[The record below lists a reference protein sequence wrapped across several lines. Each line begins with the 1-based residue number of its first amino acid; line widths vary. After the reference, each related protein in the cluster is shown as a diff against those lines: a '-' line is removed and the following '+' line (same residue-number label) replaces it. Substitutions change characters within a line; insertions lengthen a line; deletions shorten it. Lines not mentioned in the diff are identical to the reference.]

1 MQQDQMITMPINRR
15 VAALMAEDD
24 ELAGNDIGKGMQ
36 IIANLRYREILESE
50 KHTEEEVLLVKAHHD
65 LRGLVSPA

>member
-1 MQQDQMITMPINRR
+1 MQRDQMITVTISRR

-24 ELAGNDIGKGMQ
+24 ELAGKDIRKGLQ
-36 IIANLRYREILESE
+36 LIVNLRYQEILESE

-65 LRGLVSPA
+65 LRGLVSQN